1 MLIQY
6 EDYEEVVTGV
16 YDVLRIFIQIAA
28 YQRDSEV
35 KSDTPLIG
43 GKEENKEIE
52 DNCILMI
59 ETNKQI
65 LAIAIRHSSVYDC
78 KKAYEFLIDLFQVSE
93 KFANHRE
100 IIEAALIQIKP
111 EASNR
116 NSK

>member
-35 KSDTPLIG
+35 KSDTPLLG
-43 GKEENKEIE
+43 GKEENKETE

-78 KKAYEFLIDLFQVSE
+78 KKAYEFLIDLFKVSE